1 MDLTMDL
8 AEDGTCALTLNGRS
22 EAGSWTQYG
31 MNVAVWDAQGA
42 VQRFE
47 LMEDGTLRAALG
59 IQTLTLVRDGVAEA
73 GETGTDSES

>member
-8 AEDGTCALTLNGRS
+8 AEDGTCALTFNGRS

-47 LMEDGTLRAALG
+47 LMEDGTLRAELG
-59 IQTLTLVRDGVAEA
+59 IQTLTLVHEGAAEA
-73 GETGTDSES
+73 EKAVTDSES